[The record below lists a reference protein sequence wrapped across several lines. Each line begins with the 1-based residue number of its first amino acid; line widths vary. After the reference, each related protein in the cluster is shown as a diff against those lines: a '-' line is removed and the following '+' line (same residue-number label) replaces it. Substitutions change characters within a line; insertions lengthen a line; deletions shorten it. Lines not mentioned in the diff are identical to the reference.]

1 MIKTCIIGMKT
12 GITTGIALAVL
23 TVLSAPAT
31 ASKCPTLEALADGF
45 QLVATDGEVSNHELV
60 NGRMLTQTLRG
71 SRVVKSVYVD
81 IQPESFDCPSG
92 DLMTYEW
99 DADPSGRPDLVIG
112 QTRTDRAL
120 VTECNGKVRA
130 GEFAFTLAGPSSVT
144 IGACTYPTQRIE
156 KITRMDGVVVNEG
169 WFDYQP
175 DLRWIL
181 KSRFRYPGKP
191 DREFGFK
198 SISPR

>member
-1 MIKTCIIGMKT
+1 MIKTCTNT
-12 GITTGIALAVL
+12 GIKFSIALAVL
-23 TVLSAPAT
+23 AVLCAPAT
-31 ASKCPTLEALADGF
+31 ASQCPTLDELAQGF
-45 QLVATDGEVSNHELV
+45 QLVATDGEVSTHELV
-60 NGRMLTQTLRG
+60 NGRMLTQTRRG
-71 SRVVKSVYVD
+71 SRVIKSVYVD

-99 DADPSGRPDLVIG
+99 DADPFGRPRLVAG
-112 QTRTDRAL
+112 QTRTDRAQ

-130 GEFAFTLAGPSSVT
+130 GEFAFTLTGPSSVT

-156 KITRMDGVVVNEG
+156 KTTLMDGVVVNEG

-175 DLRWIL
+175 ELRWIL

-198 SISPR
+198 SISAR